1 MNLLNTIFVIGVILA
16 IFGFI
21 WGLIRICLI
30 LLFPKF
36 HKEVKSQYFLRGIQ
50 YLFLVQTTFLFL
62 TEDDSRLSLEA
73 SSLAVTGLL
82 LLFFFLSKLQR
93 RQQQQVMFQF
103 MQNGQNFMQNAFNP
117 KAERFLI
124 LFGCLVFTGIILYPQ
139 LAYSPISSWLHES
152 IVGIEETPIIGFIF
166 RVIGF
171 FFLMNV
177 INKTIQSF
185 IQIFRGKTKDQQ
197 PPQDPP
203 QDDNQFDD
211 FEEIN

>member
-21 WGLIRICLI
+21 WGLIRIALI

-36 HKEVKSQYFLRGIQ
+36 NKEITSQYFLRGIQ

-62 TEDDSRLSLEA
+62 SEDESRLSLEA
-73 SSLAVTGLL
+73 SSVAITGLL

-93 RQQQQVMFQF
+93 RQQQQVLFQF

-117 KAERFLI
+117 KAERGLI
-124 LFGCLVFTGIILYPQ
+124 AFGIAIFVALIFFPQ
-139 LAYSPISSWLHES
+139 YAYSPITRWLHES
-152 IVGIEETPIIGFIF
+152 IIGIEQTPIIGFIF

-177 INKTIQSF
+177 INKTIQS
-185 IQIFRGKTKDQQ
+185 ILQITRKKNQPESPKDQN
-197 PPQDPP
+197 
-203 QDDNQFDD
+203 QDDHHFDD